1 MVYMGSKRRIAK
13 YILPIILANRTDGQW
28 YVEPFCGGCNSIN
41 KVDGNRI
48 AADNNKYLIAL
59 YKALQEGWVP
69 KEYYSKEEYQT
80 AKDNM
85 DICLPHLVGYL
96 GFVCSFRGKFFNGY
110 CGNDCLRKNGVVEH
124 RQNEQRNNLLRD
136 YQLEKRNN
144 LLRVDFYHC
153 EYNELEIPPQSIIYC
168 DPPYQGATGYKTGS
182 FDHDTF
188 WQWCRDMKA
197 QGHTIFISEYNAPN
211 DFKCVWE
218 MEIKDTLSTRTT
230 HIKTE
235 KLFTL

>member
-13 YILPIILANRTDGQW
+13 YILPIILANRTEGQW

-59 YKALQEGWVP
+59 YKALQQGWVP

-110 CGNDCLRKNGVVEH
+110 CGNDYLRKNGVVEH
-124 RQNEQRNNLLRD
+124 YQN
-136 YQLEKRNN
+136 EKRNS
-144 LLRVDFYHC
+144 LLRVYFYHY
-153 EYNELEIPPQSIIYC
+153 EYNKLEIPPKSIIYC
-168 DPPYQGATGYKTGS
+168 DPPYQGTTGYKTSS
-182 FDHDTF
+182 FNHDAF
-188 WQWCRDMKA
+188 WQWCRDKKA
-197 QGHTIFISEYNAPN
+197 EGHTIFISEYNAPN
-211 DFKCVWE
+211 DFKCVWQ
-218 MEIKDTLSTRTT
+218 MDIKDSLSTRTT

>member
-1 MVYMGSKRRIAK
+1 MDNGMWSR
-13 YILPIILANRTDGQW
+13 
-28 YVEPFCGGCNSIN
+28 FCGGCNSIN

-59 YKALQEGWVP
+59 YKALQDGWMP

-96 GFVCSFRGKFFNGY
+96 GFICSFSGKLFAGYVDNNCNKKDGSIQNYQTSYRNSLLNNFNKGIVY
-110 CGNDCLRKNGVVEH
+110 KNSA
-124 RQNEQRNNLLRD
+124 
-136 YQLEKRNN
+136 
-144 LLRVDFYHC
+144 
-153 EYNELEIPPQSIIYC
+153 YNELQIPPKSIIYC
-168 DPPYQGATGYKTGS
+168 DPPYQGTTGYKTGS

-218 MEIKDTLSTRTT
+218 MEIKDTLSTRTN

>member
-1 MVYMGSKRRIAK
+1 MGSKRRIAK
-13 YILPIILANRTDGQW
+13 YILPIILANRTEGQW

-41 KVDGNRI
+41 KVDGRRL

-59 YKALQEGWVP
+59 YKALQDGWTP

-80 AKDNM
+80 AKENM

-96 GFVCSFRGKFFNGY
+96 GFVCSFRGKVFNGY
-110 CGNDCLRKNGVVEH
+110 VGNNTQRKNGKIEH
-124 RQNEQRNNLLRD
+124 YQNEQRNNLLRD
-136 YQLEKRNN
+136 FQNEQRKLSDVK
-144 LLRVDFYHC
+144 FIQSS
-153 EYNELEIPPQSIIYC
+153 YNELEIPPKSIIYC
-168 DPPYQGATGYKTGS
+168 DPPYQGTTEYKTGT
-182 FDHDTF
+182 FDHEAF

-197 QGHTIFISEYNAPN
+197 KGHTIFISEYNAPN

-218 MEIKDTLSTRTT
+218 MNVKDSLSNQVT

-235 KLFTL
+235 KLFTI